1 MQSGPGHCIGAWQQV
16 TSTVRDEKGNLF
28 KGYSYKN
35 YEKRIL
41 SAVLTVL
48 MTCTMFTVFGTGAA
62 AAGGLPLSIT
72 EPLPEGDLFQNGEF
86 DKASVLRA
94 NWAANG
100 QTINQIKDA
109 NGTYLEMTDIRFPDT
124 GFDYWPSYFVYAG
137 TYKFTGYFR
146 TANPGEIALLQ
157 TQFWYNDGT
166 MANHYTQ
173 IYIDNNWLKVE
184 IYIKLE
190 KELTYIKFRGGAFNE
205 CIQSFCV
212 DNFSMVPIAEEDYP
226 AAPATVFGD
235 NLGLSRQEY
244 SELSFTKMEIYDDF
258 KKYDP
263 EYEKQFEVNGI
274 ILNHDCTNFLKWV
287 GQYDMDAKDIIAYAK
302 QFEGTHITDYMINV
316 SEQGTTVYPSSVF
329 EDYSERYLT
338 TEIAGVPTDFTND
351 SYMKAAYDL
360 LVNKGT
366 DYVGLLCETFPTI
379 GINPWLSFRMN
390 DIHDQKV
397 SLEANKPNA
406 LIAEFYYTRPDLY
419 RVKHRTRSYTDMGL
433 NFEYEEVREMMLA
446 HINDALNSYDV
457 YGIELD
463 YQREIRLFSIG
474 GEYNG
479 LDILNEFM
487 REVDALVAVYEE
499 KYGHEIKT
507 GVRVASDIQTNY
519 DFGLDVITWAHE
531 GLVDLV
537 IPTGR
542 FESLDFDTPTRTWS
556 ALLKPL
562 GIELAP
568 CHEQQLKTAEK
579 GATYQTYNFTSRTGF
594 AANAFSQGADK
605 IALFNYFLA
614 PNALTAESEKWTYN
628 SDLFSILSGRGA
640 WNYLTT
646 VGSYDKLMTVDRRC
660 FPGYQDTAAE
670 WNGHHS
676 QLPLEVKENTFTQ
689 IRIPVGDIPE
699 GAKVTFKISY
709 NSKMLPEVLPTVY
722 VNSELCTYIGTEKCR
737 DVFTTD
743 TLLCYE
749 VPVSAHDDTY
759 VTAEIF
765 CKDYGFTAEHAEVY
779 IKVAD

>member
-1 MQSGPGHCIGAWQQV
+1 MACQ
-16 TSTVRDEKGNLF
+16 L
-28 KGYSYKN
+28 
-35 YEKRIL
+35 
-41 SAVLTVL
+41 
-48 MTCTMFTVFGTGAA
+48 FTVFGTSAA
-62 AAGGLPLSIT
+62 AADESTLPLSIT
-72 EPLPEGDLFQNGEF
+72 EPIPEGDLFGNGTF
-86 DKASVLRA
+86 DKVSVLRA

-100 QTINQIKDA
+100 QTINQIKDE
-109 NGTYLEMTDIRFPDT
+109 NGTYLEMTDIKSAST
-124 GFDYWPSYFVYAG
+124 GFDYFPSSFVFAG
-137 TYKFTGYFR
+137 TYKFSGYFR

-157 TQFWYNDGT
+157 LQFYYPDGT
-166 MANHYTQ
+166 MVNHYSQ
-173 IYIDNNWLKVE
+173 IYLNNEWLKVE
-184 IYIKLE
+184 FYLKLDNELHYIKV
-190 KELTYIKFRGGAFNE
+190 RGGAFDE

-212 DNFSMVPIAEEDYP
+212 DNFAMVPIPAEDFP
-226 AAPATVFGD
+226 ASISNVVGD

-244 SELSFTKMEIYDDF
+244 AELSLTRMSIYKNF

-263 EYEKQFEVNGI
+263 EYEKQFEVGGI

-287 GQYDMDAKDIIAYAK
+287 GQYDMTDKDIVAYAK

-316 SEQGTTVYPSSVF
+316 SEQGMTVYPSSVF
-329 EDYSERYLT
+329 EDYAERYLA
-338 TEIAGVPTDFTND
+338 TEIAGVPTDFTDD
-351 SYMKAAYDL
+351 SFMKAAYDL
-360 LVNKGT
+360 HMAKGT
-366 DYVGLLCETFPTI
+366 DYVGLLCETFPTV

-390 DIHDQKV
+390 DIHNQKV
-397 SLEANKPNA
+397 SLEANKPDV

-419 RVKHRTRSYTDMGL
+419 RVQHRTKSYLDMGL
-433 NFEYEEVREMMLA
+433 NFELEEVRDMMLA

-507 GVRVASDIQTNY
+507 SVRVASDIQTNY

-568 CHEQQLKTAEK
+568 CQEQQLKTSDE

-605 IALFNYFLA
+605 IALYNYFLP
-614 PNALTAESEKWTYN
+614 PNTFPADNEKMSFN
-628 SDLFSILSGRGA
+628 SDMFVILSGRGA
-640 WNYLTT
+640 WNLLTT
-646 VGSYDKLMTVDRRC
+646 IGSYDKLMTVDRRC
-660 FPGYQDTAAE
+660 FVGYQDTVASWKE
-670 WNGHHS
+670 KNS
-676 QLPLEVKENTFTQ
+676 QLPLTVKKNTYTP

-709 NSKMLPEVLPTVY
+709 DGKTLPEVMPTVY
-722 VNSELCTYIGTEKCR
+722 INSQLCEYIGTEKCR
-737 DVFTTD
+737 DVFTSD

-749 VPVSAHDDTY
+749 VPVEAYDDTY
-759 VTAEIF
+759 ILAEIF
-765 CKDYGFTAEHAEVY
+765 CKDYDFTAEHAEVF
-779 IKVAD
+779 IKTSID